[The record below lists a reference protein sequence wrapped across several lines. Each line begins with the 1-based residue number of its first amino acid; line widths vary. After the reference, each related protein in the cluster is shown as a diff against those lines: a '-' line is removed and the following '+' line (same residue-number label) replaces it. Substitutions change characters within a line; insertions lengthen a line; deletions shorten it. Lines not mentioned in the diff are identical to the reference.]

1 MRTTESSWFPQY
13 EEMNKEYLQLTWECQ
28 VMITSSPFSLQTTE
42 HVVSSIM
49 IKLKQEGISV
59 TG

>member
-1 MRTTESSWFPQY
+1 
-13 EEMNKEYLQLTWECQ
+13 MNKEYLQLTWECQ